1 MVKSV
6 ERSTGSSLDIVPL
19 GGLGEFGKNMM
30 TYRMDDSMVVV
41 DAGIMFPSHEHAG
54 VDLIL
59 PDTNYIDEHRK
70 ALQGIVITHAHEDHI
85 GALPYV
91 AKRLGVPV
99 YGTKLT
105 IAMIRKRLDEH
116 ELLDDVE
123 LVEVTPGESF
133 SIGVF
138 GVELV
143 HVTHSLADAV
153 AVVLETPFGKI
164 LHTGDFKVDDAPP
177 IGPPIDLKRLASL
190 GNEGVVC
197 MLSDSTNAEV
207 SGRTGAESSVA
218 AALDELVRDAPG
230 RVLLSCFTSSTHR
243 IQVAI
248 DIAAELGRKVALLGR
263 SMVGNVQTAIDV
275 GYLRVPAGVL
285 WSTEDLENVPRS
297 KQLVITAGSQGEQ
310 LSALSQ
316 IANDTHRYVKL
327 EPGDRV
333 ILSSRVIP
341 GNERA
346 VNRVVNR
353 LFRLGADVVQQR
365 DAHVHVSG
373 HGSAEDLDMV
383 LRLVKPK
390 SFIPIHGEWRQLF
403 HHAKLARESGIDP
416 ENVILAEDG
425 DVVRVHADG
434 ANGADGPGGAQV
446 VDHFDLEHVL
456 LDGSGLGMV
465 EDCVVRDR
473 RRLAATGVVV
483 PMVSLSP
490 GRRPQVSD
498 ILSRGFI
505 ESEDAEALL
514 SEAHDAMLAAVEKLS
529 SDDAE
534 NENAIEELLE
544 STLKRFFRK
553 RGIRRPVILP
563 VVVTSEKEP

>member
-1 MVKSV
+1 MAKSV
-6 ERSTGSSLDIVPL
+6 ERSAGSSIDIVPL

-30 TYRMDDSMVVV
+30 TYRCGDSMVVV
-41 DAGIMFPSHEHAG
+41 DAGIMFPGPEHAG
-54 VDLIL
+54 VDFVL
-59 PDTNYIDEHRK
+59 PDTRYIDEYRK

-91 AKRLGVPV
+91 AKGLGVPV

-105 IAMIRKRLDEH
+105 IAMIRKRLAEH
-116 ELLDDVE
+116 ELLDDIE
-123 LVEVTPGESF
+123 LVEVTPGDSF
-133 SIGVF
+133 SIGAF

-164 LHTGDFKVDDAPP
+164 LHTGDFKIDDAPP
-177 IGPPIDLKRLASL
+177 VGPPIDLKRLAAL
-190 GNEGVVC
+190 GDENVLC

-207 SGRTGAESSVA
+207 SGRTGAEASVA
-218 AALDELVRDAPG
+218 AAFDELVRDAPG

-248 DIAAELGRKVALLGR
+248 DTAVAHGRKVALLGR
-263 SMVGNVQTAIDV
+263 SMVGNVQTAIEV

-285 WSTEDLENVPRS
+285 WATEDLDNIPRS

-316 IANDTHRYVKL
+316 IANETHRYVQL
-327 EPGDRV
+327 EPRDRV

-346 VNRVVNR
+346 INRVVNR
-353 LFRLGADVVQQR
+353 LFRLGADVIQPG
-365 DAHVHVSG
+365 DAQVHVSG

-403 HHAKLARESGIDP
+403 HHAKLARESGVDP
-416 ENVILAEDG
+416 DSVFLAEDG
-425 DVVRVHADG
+425 DVVRVDADS
-434 ANGADGPGGAQV
+434 AQMV
-446 VDHFDLEHVL
+446 GHFDLEPVL
-456 LDGSGLGMV
+456 LDGSGLGLV

-473 RRLAATGVVV
+473 QRLAATAVVV
-483 PMVSLSP
+483 PMVSLSK
-490 GRRPQVSD
+490 GRRPHVSD

-505 ESEDAEALL
+505 ENENAEALL
-514 SEAHDAMLAAVEKLS
+514 SEAHDVMLAAIEKLS
-529 SDDAE
+529 TDDAE
-534 NENAIEELLE
+534 NENALEDLLE
-544 STLKRFFRK
+544 KTLKRFFRK

-563 VVVTSEKEP
+563 VVVAAEDES

>member
-1 MVKSV
+1 MVKSL

-19 GGLGEFGKNMM
+19 GGLGEFGMNMM

-41 DAGIMFPSHEHAG
+41 DAGIMFPGHEHAG

-59 PDTNYIDEHRK
+59 PDTSYVDEHRE

-133 SIGVF
+133 SIGAF
-138 GVELV
+138 GAELV

-153 AVVLETPFGKI
+153 ALVLETPFGKI

-177 IGPPIDLKRLASL
+177 VGPPIDLKRLASL
-190 GNEGVVC
+190 GDEGILC

-207 SGRTGAESSVA
+207 SGRTGTESSVA
-218 AALDELVRDAPG
+218 AAFDELVRDAPG

-243 IQVAI
+243 VQVAI

-285 WSTEDLENVPRS
+285 WATEDLDNVPRS
-297 KQLVITAGSQGEQ
+297 KQLVITAGSQGQQ

-403 HHAKLARESGIDP
+403 HHAKLARSSGVDSD
-416 ENVILAEDG
+416 NVFLVEDG
-425 DVVRVHADG
+425 DVVRITAEG
-434 ANGADGPGGAQV
+434 AGGAQM
-446 VDHFDLEHVL
+446 VDHFDLKHIL
-456 LDGSGLGMV
+456 LDGSGLGLV

-505 ESEDAEALL
+505 ENEDAEALL
-514 SEAHDAMLAAVEKLS
+514 SEAHDVMLAAIEKLS

-534 NENAIEELLE
+534 NENSIEYLLE

-563 VVVTSEKEP
+563 VVVESEEEP

>member
-1 MVKSV
+1 MAKSV
-6 ERSTGSSLDIVPL
+6 NPVDIVPL

-41 DAGIMFPSHEHAG
+41 DTGIMFPGTEHAG
-54 VDLIL
+54 VDFIL
-59 PDTNYIDEHRK
+59 PDTSYVDEYRK

-133 SIGVF
+133 SIGAF

-143 HVTHSLADAV
+143 NVTHSLADAV

-164 LHTGDFKVDDAPP
+164 LHTGDFKVDNAPP

-190 GNEGVVC
+190 GDEGIVC

-218 AALDELVRDAPG
+218 AAFDELVRDAPG

-248 DIAAELGRKVALLGR
+248 DVAAKLGRKVALLGR
-263 SMVGNVQTAIDV
+263 SMVTNVQTAIDV

-285 WSTEDLENVPRS
+285 CTAEDLENVPRA

-310 LSALSQ
+310 LSALAQ

-373 HGSAEDLDMV
+373 HGSAEDLEMV

-403 HHAKLARESGIDP
+403 HHAKLARASGVDP
-416 ENVILAEDG
+416 DSVVLAENG
-425 DVVRVHADG
+425 DVVRVTADG
-434 ANGADGPGGAQV
+434 ADGDGSGRIQV
-446 VDHFDLEHVL
+446 VDHFDLEQVL
-456 LDGSGLGMV
+456 LDGSGLGLV

-490 GRRPQVSD
+490 GGRLQVSD

-505 ESEDAEALL
+505 ENEDAEALL
-514 SEAHDAMLAAVEKLS
+514 SEAHDVMLAAVEKLS

-534 NENAIEELLE
+534 NEKAIEDLLE

-563 VVVTSEKEP
+563 VVVTSEEEP

>member
-19 GGLGEFGKNMM
+19 GGLGEFGMNMM

-41 DAGIMFPSHEHAG
+41 DAGIMFPGHEHAG

-59 PDTNYIDEHRK
+59 PDTSYVDEHRE

-133 SIGVF
+133 SIGAF
-138 GVELV
+138 GAELV

-153 AVVLETPFGKI
+153 ALVLETPFGKI

-177 IGPPIDLKRLASL
+177 VGPPIDLKRLASL
-190 GNEGVVC
+190 GDEGILC

-207 SGRTGAESSVA
+207 SGRTGTESSVA
-218 AALDELVRDAPG
+218 AAFDELVRDAPG

-243 IQVAI
+243 VQVAI

-285 WSTEDLENVPRS
+285 WATEYLDNVPRS

-390 SFIPIHGEWRQLF
+390 CFIPIHGEWRQLF
-403 HHAKLARESGIDP
+403 HHAKLARSSGVDSD
-416 ENVILAEDG
+416 NVFLVEDG
-425 DVVRVHADG
+425 DVVRITAEGADG
-434 ANGADGPGGAQV
+434 AGGAQM
-446 VDHFDLEHVL
+446 VDHFDLKHIL
-456 LDGSGLGMV
+456 LDGSGLGLV

-473 RRLAATGVVV
+473 RRLTATGVVV

-505 ESEDAEALL
+505 ENEDAEALL
-514 SEAHDAMLAAVEKLS
+514 SEAHDVMLAAIEKLS

-534 NENAIEELLE
+534 NENSIEYLLE

-563 VVVTSEKEP
+563 VVVESEEEP

>member
-19 GGLGEFGKNMM
+19 GGLGEFGMNMM

-41 DAGIMFPSHEHAG
+41 DAGIMFPGHEHAG

-59 PDTNYIDEHRK
+59 PDTSYVDEHRE

-133 SIGVF
+133 SIGAF
-138 GVELV
+138 GAELV

-177 IGPPIDLKRLASL
+177 VGPPIDLKRLASL
-190 GNEGVVC
+190 GDEGILC

-207 SGRTGAESSVA
+207 SGRTDTESSVA
-218 AALDELVRDAPG
+218 AAFDELVRDAPG

-243 IQVAI
+243 VQVAI

-285 WSTEDLENVPRS
+285 WAAEDLDNVPRS

-403 HHAKLARESGIDP
+403 HHAKIARSSGVDP
-416 ENVILAEDG
+416 DNVFLAEDG
-425 DVVRVHADG
+425 DVVRVTAEG
-434 ANGADGPGGAQV
+434 AGGAQM
-446 VDHFDLEHVL
+446 VDHFDLKQVL
-456 LDGSGLGMV
+456 LDGSGLGLV

-505 ESEDAEALL
+505 ENEDAEALL
-514 SEAHDAMLAAVEKLS
+514 SEAHDVMLAAIEKLS

-534 NENAIEELLE
+534 NENSIEDLLE

-563 VVVTSEKEP
+563 VVVESEEEP